1 MLFDLLQLFLVAI
14 ELNRLFNE
22 LTERAFCDVIRT
34 DDVDTNK
41 FMYLL
46 ISQLLDL
53 FHMEKFFLP
62 VKKKENILKYRLGL
76 KDGKIHSVDE
86 VCAKYSVS
94 LDYYCELEDL
104 LLRQV
109 GLIIKNRNDIKINSD
124 RNIDNETIQKAVLS
138 KLCNSNIIK

>member
-1 MLFDLLQLFLVAI
+1 MIKVICSGKLKEQYLIKLVEDYLNRIKKYHKI
-14 ELNRLFNE
+14 ELIEIKDQN
-22 LTERAFCDVIRT
+22 
-34 DDVDTNK
+34 
-41 FMYLL
+41 
-46 ISQLLDL
+46 DL
-53 FHMEKFFLP
+53 EKE
-62 VKKKENILKYRLGL
+62 KENILKYRWGL